1 MISDSLRV
9 LLAENDAA
17 CRRAL
22 ASVLEAEGHGVDVAG
37 NGDSAVRLAAGTAH
51 DVVVLDSALDGD
63 RGAAV
68 CQAIRKLRPAVPVL
82 MMVSTPA
89 AAERLRHPGSGV
101 DGWVEK
107 PFPPRDLPG
116 LIRQLRGRAIASMIA
131 PDALQTDGVR
141 LDLTRARVVRNG
153 RAAALTAREVGI
165 LRWLYNH
172 RTRAVSRA
180 ELLEE
185 VWGVPG
191 DLQTRTVD
199 MTISN
204 LRRKI
209 EPHASAPR
217 IIVTVK
223 GRGYVWGAPD

>member
-1 MISDSLRV
+1 MICDSLRV
-9 LLAENDAA
+9 LLAENNTG

-37 NGDSAVRLAAGTAH
+37 DGNTAVRLAAGTAH
-51 DVVVLDSALDGD
+51 DVVVLDSSLDPDG
-63 RGAAV
+63 GASL
-68 CQAIRKLRPAVPVL
+68 CHAIRKLRPAVPVL
-82 MMVSTPA
+82 MMVASAPEV
-89 AAERLRHPGSGV
+89 ERLREPGCGV

-107 PFPPRDLPG
+107 PFPPREILG
-116 LIRQLRGRAIASMIA
+116 LIRGLRSRALVSMIT
-131 PDALQTDGVR
+131 PEALQADGVR
-141 LDLTRARVVRNG
+141 LDLARARVFRNG
-153 RAAALTAREVGI
+153 HFGALTAREVGI

-209 EPHASAPR
+209 EQRAATPR

-223 GRGYVWGAPD
+223 GCGYVWGAAD